1 MGHLVTL
8 ATCSLN
14 QWALDFEGNC
24 ERIIESIRQAKKAGA
39 TLRVG
44 PELEITGYGVLDGFL
59 EGDTF
64 LHSWEMLARIIDH
77 ADCQDIVVDVGM
89 PVRHRNVRYNCRVIF
104 YNRKIILIRPKMWL
118 ANDGNYR
125 EMRYFTPWQ
134 RPQEI
139 EDYYLESIVGKI
151 TGQYKVPF
159 GDAVI
164 STRDTCLG
172 LETCEELFTP
182 NGYALQLRNCD
193 YHANIYVGLIFLM
206 VLPVWPSLQDRP
218 LTSPIGVEIISN
230 SSGSHHEL
238 RKLDTRINLVT
249 QATKLSGGIYL
260 YANQQGCDGDRLY
273 YDGCAMIVVNGNIV
287 AQGSQFSLNDVEVVT
302 ATVDIEEVRT
312 YRSSASRGM
321 QASKQTPFVRLDLD
335 MRLSRQNEEADP
347 GLAPSEAIAPRYH
360 APEEE
365 VALGPACWLWDYLRR
380 SGAAGFFLPLSGGID
395 SCATAIIVHSM
406 CREVIKAV
414 SEGNEQVIKDVR
426 RLCAEPADS
435 TWLPTTSQEVCNR
448 IFHTSYMGTQNS
460 SKETRDRSKRLST
473 DIGSYHVDFNFDT
486 VVTSLTNLFTMVTN
500 FQPKFKVHGGSR
512 AENQALQNVQARLRM
527 VLSYLFASLL
537 PTVRQRPGGGGLLVL
552 ASSNVDA
559 ECLRGYLTKYDAS
572 SADLNPI
579 GSISKVDLKKFIAWS
594 RDSFELPILHEFLNA
609 TPTAELEPITSTYV
623 QSDEADMGVTYAEL
637 STFGYLRKI
646 AKLGPWSMYE
656 RLLHV
661 WGNEYSPREIYEK
674 TRHFFYNYAINRHKM
689 TVLTPSYHAEQYSPD
704 DNRHDLRQFLYPSFT
719 WAYKKME
726 DSVKYWESKG
736 WTAGKAQKKN
746 VKAD

>member
-139 EDYYLESIVGKI
+139 EDYYLESIVGRI

-206 VLPVWPSLQDRP
+206 VLPRP

-552 ASSNVDA
+552 ASSNVDGK
-559 ECLRGYLTKYDAS
+559 CLRGYLTKYDAS

>member
-14 QWALDFEGNC
+14 QWALDFEGNA
-24 ERIIESIRQAKKAGA
+24 ERIIESIRQAKAAGA

-77 ADCQDIVVDVGM
+77 PDCQDIVVDVGM

-125 EMRYFTPWQ
+125 ELRHFSPWQ
-134 RPQEI
+134 RPREI
-139 EDYYLESIVGKI
+139 EDYYLEQIVGKI

-164 STRDTCLG
+164 STRDTCIG

-182 NGYALQLRNCD
+182 NGPHIPY
-193 YHANIYVGLIFLM
+193 GLA
-206 VLPVWPSLQDRP
+206 
-218 LTSPIGVEIISN
+218 GVEIISN

-238 RKLDTRINLVT
+238 KKLDTRVNLIT
-249 QATKLSGGIYL
+249 HATKLSGGIYL

-273 YDGCAMIVVNGNIV
+273 YDGCAMIVINGNIV
-287 AQGSQFSLNDVEVVT
+287 AQGSQFSLKDVEVIT
-302 ATVDIEEVRT
+302 ATVDIEEVRHPVRT
-312 YRSSASRGM
+312 YRASSSRNM
-321 QASKQTPFVRLDLD
+321 QATRQPPFVRLDLD
-335 MRLSRQNEEADP
+335 VRLSRLDDDAEP
-347 GLAPSEAIAPRYH
+347 GLVPSEPISAKYH

-365 VALGPACWLWDYLRR
+365 ISLGPACWLWDYLRR

-406 CREVIKAV
+406 CREVVKAV
-414 SEGNEQVIKDVR
+414 SEGNQQVIKDVR
-426 RLCAEPADS
+426 RLCAEPEGS
-435 TWLPTTSQEVCNR
+435 TWLPRTSQEVCNR
-448 IFHTSYMGTQNS
+448 IFHTSFMGTQNS
-460 SKETRDRSKRLST
+460 SKETRERAKALST
-473 DIGSYHVDFNFDT
+473 EIGSYHIDFNFDT
-486 VVTSLTNLFTMVTN
+486 VVTAITNLFTVITN
-500 FQPKFKVHGGSR
+500 FQPRFKVHGGTG
-512 AENQALQNVQARLRM
+512 AENAALQNVQARLRM

-537 PTVRQRPGGGGLLVL
+537 PTPTNSCL
-552 ASSNVDA
+552 

-579 GSISKVDLKKFIAWS
+579 GSISKVDLKKFIAWA
-594 RDSFELPILHEFLNA
+594 RDSFDLPILHDFLTA
-609 TPTAELEPITSTYV
+609 TPTAELEPITATYV

-637 STFGYLRKI
+637 GTFGYLRKV

-656 RLLHV
+656 KLLHV

-674 TRHFFYNYAINRHKM
+674 TRHFFYHYAINRHKM
-689 TVLTPSYHAEQYSPD
+689 TVLTPSYHAEQYSPE
-704 DNRHDLRQFLYPSFT
+704 DNRHDLRQFLYPPFT

-726 DSVKYWESKG
+726 ESVKYWESKG
-736 WTAGKAQKKN
+736 WTAGKAQKKS

>member
-77 ADCQDIVVDVGM
+77 ADCQDIVVD
-89 PVRHRNVRYNCRVIF
+89 RYLLQPQDHSDSPKDVACQWFVYAFFIPTLRL
-104 YNRKIILIRPKMWL
+104 ILVSILSYPSLMFV
-118 ANDGNYR
+118 AQSDGNYR

-182 NGYALQLRNCD
+182 NGPHIPY
-193 YHANIYVGLIFLM
+193 GLA
-206 VLPVWPSLQDRP
+206 
-218 LTSPIGVEIISN
+218 GVEIISN

-335 MRLSRQNEEADP
+335 MRLSRQNEEAEP
-347 GLAPSEAIAPRYH
+347 GLAPSETIAPRYH

-460 SKETRDRSKRLST
+460 SKETRDRAKRLST
-473 DIGSYHVDFNFDT
+473 DIGSYHIDFNFDT
-486 VVTSLTNLFTMVTN
+486 VITSLTNLFTMVTN

-552 ASSNVDA
+552 ASSNVDGN
-559 ECLRGYLTKYDAS
+559 LRGYLTKYDAS

-594 RDSFELPILHEFLNA
+594 RDSFEIPILHEFLNA

-637 STFGYLRKI
+637 STFGYLRKV

-689 TVLTPSYHAEQYSPD
+689 TVITPSYHAEQYSPD

-726 DSVKYWESKG
+726 DSVKFWESKG